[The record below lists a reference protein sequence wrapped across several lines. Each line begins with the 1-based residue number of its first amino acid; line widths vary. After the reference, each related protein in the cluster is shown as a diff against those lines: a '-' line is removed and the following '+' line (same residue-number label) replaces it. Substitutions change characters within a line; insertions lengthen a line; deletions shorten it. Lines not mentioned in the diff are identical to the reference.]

1 MTKTTR
7 EGYWGL
13 LTGRERENTSAA
25 AQAVPLG
32 PYTYLP
38 APVHSSAAVNGTLT
52 RGDCPVALKVTEPLL
67 RDFLDAVSTLEADL
81 ARRWVGSGARSAF
94 SGAEQ
99 LTA

>member
-13 LTGRERENTSAA
+13 LVGRERESTSAA
-25 AQAVPLG
+25 ARAVPLG

-38 APVHSSAAVNGTLT
+38 APVHSSATVNGTLT

-67 RDFLDAVSTLEADL
+67 RDFLNAMSTLEADL
-81 ARRWVGSGARSAF
+81 ACRWVGSEARSAF
-94 SGAEQ
+94 SAAEQ
-99 LTA
+99 PTA

>member
-7 EGYWGL
+7 EGHWGL

-32 PYTYLP
+32 PYLYLP
-38 APVHSSAAVNGTLT
+38 APVHSSATVNGTLT
-52 RGDCPVALKVTEPLL
+52 RDDCPVALKVTEPLL
-67 RDFLDAVSTLEADL
+67 RNFLDAMSTLEADL
-81 ARRWVGSGARSAF
+81 ARRWVGSETRPAF

-99 LTA
+99 PTA

>member
-1 MTKTTR
+1 M
-7 EGYWGL
+7 

-52 RGDCPVALKVTEPLL
+52 RGDRPVALKVTEPLL
-67 RDFLDAVSTLEADL
+67 RDFLDAMSTLEADL

-99 LTA
+99 STA